1 MLIKQ
6 EPPAMKKITG
16 QIVERATTSA
26 RSIRLAALA
35 AATLFSVSVVVSVA
49 SAPAGADTRTGNV
62 LDYKPTVTATGPTFV
77 HDARAEGAKIEL
89 KQIDADKSSVIEIRV
104 SNLRNFAGR
113 TVGAHVHAKP
123 CAADPAASGPHYANP
138 AGDKA
143 SALAAR
149 EIWLDFSVDSL
160 GRGVGVAIFDFPVKA
175 GDANSVVIHAEST
188 NAVTGGAGARVM
200 CTDLKIGK

>member
-1 MLIKQ
+1 MNS
-6 EPPAMKKITG
+6 ITR
-16 QIVERATTSA
+16 QLAKTKRALHIGA
-26 RSIRLAALA
+26 VVAAGLLTA
-35 AATLFSVSVVVSVA
+35 SVAVSVA

-62 LDYKPTVTATGPTFV
+62 LDYKPTVTASGPTFV
-77 HDARAEGAKIEL
+77 HDARGEGAKIEL

-113 TVGAHVHAKP
+113 TVGVHLHAKP

-143 SALAAR
+143 TALAAR
-149 EIWLDFSVDSL
+149 EVWLDFSVDSL

-188 NAVTGGAGARVM
+188 NATTGGAGARVM
-200 CTDLKIGK
+200 CTDFKIGK